1 MLDSDTLFNTFA
13 YGKQSRSTIETSLA
27 FGVDGGLGPN
37 MGPYW
42 RMVAVWVTPP
52 AAKPKHRSCSGRGRR
67 DAAWIRTL
75 MWRLH
80 EVTRDAW
87 ACFPQGPCLGMQR
100 NAGLEDQHGGQLQS
114 LNASDLR
121 AAVSVPRQDAHIA
134 VSGLGDELCQPE
146 WQAKNFT
153 KGVGSRHCS
162 VAIFRGA
169 HAYNVYRGMS
179 FPCSAYSMGM
189 VVRRWILQII

>member
-1 MLDSDTLFNTFA
+1 
-13 YGKQSRSTIETSLA
+13 
-27 FGVDGGLGPN
+27 
-37 MGPYW
+37 
-42 RMVAVWVTPP
+42 
-52 AAKPKHRSCSGRGRR
+52 
-67 DAAWIRTL
+67 

-162 VAIFRGA
+162 VAIFLLPRSPCIQCLPRDELSLFGVFDGHGGA
-169 HAYNVYRGMS
+169 EVDTSDHLTEV
-179 FPCSAYSMGM
+179 
-189 VVRRWILQII
+189 